1 MPPIPLFQCCFTHTY
16 FTVIYST
23 WSGWFVKKPNP
34 DCGRD
39 NEGYMS
45 PFRTIKCPNIFCKD
59 CRFPYG
65 PNSRKDKVTIVLINS
80 FYLHSAA
87 YKSYVFA
94 IYNHCLFP
102 VLRKIVT
109 RYLRPSHDHMEPDL
123 KPHWHCML
131 DKYWME
137 ILNKVKLNPTSCSIT
152 QHSVRTRRL

>member
-1 MPPIPLFQCCFTHTY
+1 MSPIPLFQCCFTHHFIFY
-16 FTVIYST
+16 RN
-23 WSGWFVKKPNP
+23 WFYLIRLICEKTQPWLW
-34 DCGRD
+34 
-39 NEGYMS
+39 EGYMS